1 MIIIGVSMTA
11 VALLLGAD
19 DHPTTTVDGHTL
31 QITRVDSKMGTRGR
45 KRRQVT
51 NLIIT
56 FAVETKDPS
65 KSFAFELGRRFVA
78 RSADGKSIPLG
89 TLPASV
95 SHEPAYTIAEF
106 PAEKS
111 DVKTDGRNL
120 RFRAPMTTI
129 LTVLDSDVT
138 NIATLDGDL
147 LVSEAE
153 FLEFAFSKEEL
164 NPNTVK
170 KSGNAE
176 AKLFLFDVGEHG
188 ADIGFKLKLPVPSR
202 STKPV
207 AVPVFGSERIL
218 LGTTDAGRKKRLSA
232 TQGLVLPL
240 GRISGDLRE
249 RLQYETQISDFPR
262 NPDVLHLFI
271 PQPAPA
277 RRHVFRLKD
286 VPIPHG

>member
-1 MIIIGVSMTA
+1 MIGVSMTA
-11 VALLLGAD
+11 VALLIGVD
-19 DHPTTTVDGHTL
+19 NNPTTTVDGHTL
-31 QITRVDSKMGTRGR
+31 QITRVDSKMGARGR

-51 NLIIT
+51 NLTIT
-56 FAVETKDPS
+56 FTVETKDPS
-65 KSFAFELGRRFVA
+65 KSFAFEIGRRFVA
-78 RSADGKSIPLG
+78 RSADGKSISLG
-89 TLPASV
+89 ALPASV
-95 SHEPAYTIAEF
+95 YHEPAYSIAEF

-111 DVKTDGRNL
+111 DAKTDGRNP
-120 RFRAPMTTI
+120 RFRAPMTTT
-129 LTVLDSDVT
+129 LTVLDTDVT

-153 FLEFAFSKEEL
+153 LLEFAFTRDEL

-207 AVPVFGSERIL
+207 GVAAFGSERIL

-232 TQGLVLPL
+232 MLGLVLPL
-240 GRISGDLRE
+240 GRIAGDSRE
-249 RLQYETQISDFPR
+249 RIQFETQISDFPR
-262 NPDVLHLFI
+262 KPDVLHLFI
-271 PQPAPA
+271 PQPSSA